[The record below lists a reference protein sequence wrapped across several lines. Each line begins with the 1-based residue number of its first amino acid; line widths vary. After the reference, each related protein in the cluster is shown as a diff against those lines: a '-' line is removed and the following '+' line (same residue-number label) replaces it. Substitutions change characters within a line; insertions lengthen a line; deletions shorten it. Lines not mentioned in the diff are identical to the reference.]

1 MQREKMGSRRG
12 IRFRIWDGGEE
23 FKNRPP
29 DLPAGDY
36 GAIQL
41 RRHSLTP
48 EWCVRNMNRPQKLIV
63 PEMIGQTISHYRI
76 VEKLGGGGMGVV
88 YKAEDTRL
96 HRFVALKF
104 LPEEV
109 ARDPQTLA
117 RFQREA
123 QAASALNHPNICT
136 IYDIGEHDG
145 QAFIAMEFLDGL
157 TLKHRIAG
165 RPMETETVLS
175 LAIEIAD
182 ALDAAHSEG
191 IVHRDIKPANIF
203 VTKRGHAKV
212 LDFGLAKLTPVTG
225 KAGAPAEIDATA
237 TVSAENLTS
246 QGTAIGTVA
255 YMSPEQAKGKELD
268 SRTDLFS
275 FGAVLYEMVT
285 GTVPFRG
292 DTSAVI
298 FDAILN
304 RAPLQVL
311 RFNPDVPPRL
321 EEIINKALEKD
332 RDMRFQHAS
341 EMRSDLKRLQRD
353 IGSGHGS
360 AVQTQDAGVSGDQ
373 PTATSVQM
381 PASGVGP
388 IAAQSSARQISAP
401 QAAASSSSVSAVARE
416 HKFGLAAIVV
426 VALVLLAAGGFGVYS
441 LLSRNGPTPFQ
452 NFTITQ
458 ITNTGKA
465 QQAAISPDGKYV
477 LNVQDDNG
485 RESLWLRN
493 IPTSSDTQIV
503 PPAAAAYLS
512 LTFSP
517 DGNYVYFRKAGI
529 STQSEWDLYRTP
541 VLGGTPQLILRDLDT
556 GITFSPDGHRIA
568 YARANDPEVGK
579 YRLLTANSD
588 GSDETILQIAAN
600 GPGTL
605 PRFVSW
611 SPDGKRI
618 TYTVF
623 TLGDVLSTIKSFDIA
638 GKQPE
643 TTASFKNELVFDIA
657 WLPGGQWLFARYGQK
672 GPSYLRSQI
681 GLISH
686 AGGQI
691 LPITRDTNSYDT
703 LTVSADGKT
712 AATVQVRTT
721 NSVSLISS
729 ASSPA
734 NTPVQQLPQAQDVQ
748 SIAWTTG
755 GMLLVSDGQSVQRMN
770 LNGEQRSTI
779 LNDPDSWIV
788 DMARCGDR
796 YIVLAWAFHGGTNQV
811 RIWRANA
818 DGSNPTQ
825 LTNGLFDRYPVCS
838 PDGKWVY
845 YYDAVGPH
853 YSMKAPLEGGQTEPV
868 PASDVHGTYG
878 FGAGAAISPD
888 GKRLIFNADVAPAD
902 NPQVPVSKLALVTL
916 DSGSQSSPLLL
927 QPDPRIAAG
936 GGNGFTNAMTFTTD
950 GKSVAYIVRDQGVDN
965 IFVQPLDGSPG
976 QQITNFT
983 SEHIAEFQ
991 WSPDGKTL
999 AVVRA
1004 QNTSDVVLLR
1014 EK

>member
-1 MQREKMGSRRG
+1 
-12 IRFRIWDGGEE
+12 
-23 FKNRPP
+23 
-29 DLPAGDY
+29 
-36 GAIQL
+36 
-41 RRHSLTP
+41 
-48 EWCVRNMNRPQKLIV
+48 
-63 PEMIGQTISHYRI
+63 MIGQTISHYRI

-109 ARDPQTLA
+109 ARDPQSLA

-136 IYDIGEHDG
+136 IYDIGEQDG

-165 RPMETETVLS
+165 RPMEIETVLS

-203 VTKRGHAKV
+203 VTKRAHAKI
-212 LDFGLAKLTPVTG
+212 LDFGLAKLTPATG
-225 KAGAPAEIDATA
+225 KAASPGEIDVTA
-237 TVSAENLTS
+237 GVSLEYLTS
-246 QGTAIGTVA
+246 PGTAVGTVA

-268 SRTDLFS
+268 LRTDLFS

-285 GTVPFRG
+285 GTVPFHG
-292 DTSAVI
+292 ETAAVI

-304 RAPLQVL
+304 RAPLQPL
-311 RFNPDVPPRL
+311 RFNPDLPAKL
-321 EEIINKALEKD
+321 EEIVDKALEKD
-332 RDMRFQHAS
+332 RDMRYQHAS
-341 EMRSDLKRLQRD
+341 EIRSDLKRLQRD
-353 IGSGHGS
+353 SGSGHRS
-360 AVQTQDAGVSGDQ
+360 AAQTQESSDSATQQG
-373 PTATSVQM
+373 ATSRPVLS
-381 PASGVGP
+381 SGAGP
-388 IAAQSSARQISAP
+388 VAAQTSAP
-401 QAAASSSSVSAVARE
+401 QVTASGSSVSAVARE
-416 HKFGLAAIVV
+416 HKFGLAAFVV
-426 VALVLLAAGGFGVYS
+426 VGLVLLAAGGFGVYS
-441 LLSRNGPTPFQ
+441 LISRRGPTPFQ

-477 LNVQDDNG
+477 LNVQNDNG
-485 RESLWLRN
+485 LQSLWLRN
-493 IPTSSDTQIV
+493 IPTGSDTQIV
-503 PPAAAAYLS
+503 PPAAAVYRS

-517 DGNYVYFRKAGI
+517 DGNYVYFRQAGI

-541 VLGGTPQLILRDLDT
+541 VLGGTPQLMTRDVDS
-556 GITFSPDGHRIA
+556 GIAFSSDGHRIA

-600 GPGTL
+600 GAGAL
-605 PRFVSW
+605 PRNMTW

-618 TYTVF
+618 TYSLY
-623 TLGDVLSTIKSFDIA
+623 TLGDVLGTIKSFDIA
-638 GKQPE
+638 GKQAEPL
-643 TTASFKNELVFDIA
+643 ASFKNELVFDVI
-657 WLPGGQWLFARYGQK
+657 WLPSGQWLLARYGQK

-681 GLISH
+681 GMVSH

-691 LPITRDTNSYDT
+691 QPITRDTNTYDT

-712 AATVQVRTT
+712 AATVQVRTA
-721 NSVSLISS
+721 NSLSLIPG
-729 ASSPA
+729 ASSQA
-734 NTPVQQLPQAQDVQ
+734 NAPVQLLAQAQDVQ
-748 SIAWTTG
+748 SVSWTAAG
-755 GMLLVSDGQSVQRMN
+755 KLLVSDGQSLRTMN
-770 LNGEQRSTI
+770 PDGGQQSTI
-779 LNDPDSWIV
+779 LNDSNSWIA

-811 RIWRANA
+811 HIWRTNS
-818 DGSNPTQ
+818 DGSNPAQ
-825 LTNGLFDRYPVCS
+825 LTNGAFDRFPVCS

-845 YYDAVGPH
+845 YYDGTGPH
-853 YSMKAPLEGGQTEPV
+853 YPKRVPLEGGKPEPV
-868 PASDVHGTYG
+868 PASDVRGMYG
-878 FGAGAAISPD
+878 FGAGEAISPD
-888 GKRLIFNADVAPAD
+888 GKQLIFNADVNSAD
-902 NPQVPVSKLALVTL
+902 NSPGAVSRLALVTL
-916 DSGSQSSPLLL
+916 DPISHDSSAPSSPILLR
-927 QPDPRIAAG
+927 PDPRMATG
-936 GGNGFTNAMTFTTD
+936 GGTGFTNAMSYTPD

-976 QQITNFT
+976 HQITNFT

-991 WSPDGKTL
+991 WSLDGKTL
-999 AVVRA
+999 AVARA

>member
-1 MQREKMGSRRG
+1 
-12 IRFRIWDGGEE
+12 
-23 FKNRPP
+23 
-29 DLPAGDY
+29 
-36 GAIQL
+36 
-41 RRHSLTP
+41 
-48 EWCVRNMNRPQKLIV
+48 
-63 PEMIGQTISHYRI
+63 MIGQTISHYRI

-109 ARDPQTLA
+109 ARDPQSLA

-136 IYDIGEHDG
+136 IYDIGEQDG

-165 RPMETETVLS
+165 RPMEIETILA

-191 IVHRDIKPANIF
+191 IIHRDIKPANIF
-203 VTKRGHAKV
+203 VTKRGHGKI
-212 LDFGLAKLTPVTG
+212 LDFGLAKLTPATG
-225 KAGAPAEIDATA
+225 KATA
-237 TVSAENLTS
+237 GEVDVTAGVSLEYLTS
-246 QGTAIGTVA
+246 PGTAIGTVA

-268 SRTDLFS
+268 LRTDLFS

-304 RAPLQVL
+304 RAPLPPL

-321 EEIINKALEKD
+321 DEIINKALEKD
-332 RDMRFQHAS
+332 RDMRYQHAADI
-341 EMRSDLKRLQRD
+341 RSDLKRLQRD
-353 IGSGHGS
+353 SGSGHRSVIQTQETAEGPAQQGVTSQTS
-360 AVQTQDAGVSGDQ
+360 AVGTGPAANSSAGHSSA
-373 PTATSVQM
+373 P
-381 PASGVGP
+381 
-388 IAAQSSARQISAP
+388 QSSAPQPSPPQSSAP
-401 QAAASSSSVSAVARE
+401 QVTASGSSVSAVARE

-441 LLSRNGPTPFQ
+441 LISRSGPTPFQ
-452 NFTITQ
+452 NFTIMQ

-465 QQAAISPDGKYV
+465 LRAAISPDGKYV
-477 LNVQDDNG
+477 LNVQNDNG
-485 RESLWLRN
+485 LQSLWLRN
-493 IPTSSDTQIV
+493 IPTGSDTQIV
-503 PPAAAAYLS
+503 PPAAAVYGTLI
-512 LTFSP
+512 FSP

-529 STQSEWDLYRTP
+529 GTQSEWDLYRTP

-588 GSDETILQIAAN
+588 GSDETILQIAPN

-605 PRFVSW
+605 PRFMTW

-618 TYTVF
+618 TYSLF
-623 TLGDVLSTIKSFDIA
+623 TLGDVLSTIKSFDVA
-638 GKQPE
+638 GKQE
-643 TTASFKNELVFDIA
+643 QTLASFKNELVFDVV
-657 WLPGGQWLFARYGQK
+657 WPPGGQWLLARYNQK
-672 GPSYLRSQI
+672 GGSYVRSQI
-681 GLISH
+681 GLISRT
-686 AGGQI
+686 GGQI
-691 LPITRDTNSYDT
+691 QPITRDTNEYET
-703 LTVSADGKT
+703 LTLSADGKT
-712 AATVQVRTT
+712 AATVQVRTAY
-721 NSVSLISS
+721 SLSLLPG
-729 ASSPA
+729 AGAQA
-734 NTPVQQLPQAQDVQ
+734 NTIVQSLAQTQDVQ
-748 SIAWTTG
+748 SVGWAADG
-755 GMLLVSDGQSVQRMN
+755 KLLVSDGQSVRRMN
-770 LNGEQRSTI
+770 PDGGQQSTI
-779 LNDPDSWIV
+779 LNDPNSWIA
-788 DMARCGDR
+788 DMAPCGDR
-796 YIVLAWAFHGGTNQV
+796 YIVLAWSFHGGTNQIH
-811 RIWRANA
+811 IWRANA

-825 LTNGLFDRYPVCS
+825 LTNGPFDQFPVCS

-845 YYDAVGPH
+845 YSEIVGLHFSWKTPV
-853 YSMKAPLEGGQTEPV
+853 EGGQPEPV
-868 PASDVHGTYG
+868 PASDVHNMYG
-878 FGAGAAISPD
+878 SGAGQAISPD
-888 GKRLIFNADVAPAD
+888 GKRLIFDAEISGPNS
-902 NPQVPVSKLALVTL
+902 VPLNKLALVSL
-916 DSGSQSSPLLL
+916 DSSSQSAPIML
-927 QPDPRIAAG
+927 QPDPRIATG
-936 GGNGFTNAMTFTTD
+936 GGTGFTNVMSFTPD

-965 IFVQPLDGSPG
+965 IFVQPLDGTPG
-976 QQITNFT
+976 HQITNFT
-983 SEHIAEFQ
+983 SEHIAKFE

-999 AVVRA
+999 AVARA

>member
-1 MQREKMGSRRG
+1 
-12 IRFRIWDGGEE
+12 
-23 FKNRPP
+23 
-29 DLPAGDY
+29 
-36 GAIQL
+36 
-41 RRHSLTP
+41 
-48 EWCVRNMNRPQKLIV
+48 
-63 PEMIGQTISHYRI
+63 MIGQTISHYRI

-104 LPEEV
+104 LPEDV
-109 ARDPQTLA
+109 AHDPQSLA

-136 IYDIGEHDG
+136 IYDIGEHEG

-157 TLKHRIAG
+157 TMKHRIAG
-165 RPMETETVLS
+165 RPMDTETVLS

-203 VTKRGHAKV
+203 VTKRGHAKI
-212 LDFGLAKLTPVTG
+212 LDFGLAKLTPATSNAPTLGGIDVT
-225 KAGAPAEIDATA
+225 AG
-237 TVSAENLTS
+237 VSLENLTS
-246 QGTAIGTVA
+246 PGAAIGTVA

-285 GTVPFRG
+285 GTVPFHG
-292 DTSAVI
+292 DTAAVI

-304 RAPLQVL
+304 RAPIQPL
-311 RFNPDVPPRL
+311 RFNPDLPARL

-332 RDMRFQHAS
+332 RDMRYQHAS
-341 EMRSDLKRLQRD
+341 EIRSDLKRLQRD
-353 IGSGHGS
+353 SGSGHRSSTQAQESEEKPPQLGTTQQGVTSFPTS
-360 AVQTQDAGVSGDQ
+360 ATGTVPAAGQSSSPQ
-373 PTATSVQM
+373 A
-381 PASGVGP
+381 PASHVT
-388 IAAQSSARQISAP
+388 
-401 QAAASSSSVSAVARE
+401 ASGSSVSAVARE
-416 HKFGLAAIVV
+416 HKFGLAAVVV

-441 LLSRNGPTPFQ
+441 LLSRSGPTPFQ

-477 LNVQDDNG
+477 LNVQNDNG
-485 RESLWLRN
+485 RQSLWLRN
-493 IPTSSDTQIV
+493 VPTGSDTQIL
-503 PPAAAAYLS
+503 PPAAAVYRSPA
-512 LTFSP
+512 FSP
-517 DGNYVYFRKAGI
+517 DGNYIYFRQAGI

-541 VLGGTPQLILRDLDT
+541 VLGGTPQLITRDVDSE
-556 GITFSPDGHRIA
+556 IAFSPDGRRIA

-600 GPGTL
+600 GAGAL
-605 PRFVSW
+605 PRGMTW
-611 SPDGKRI
+611 SPDGKQI
-618 TYTVF
+618 TYSLF
-623 TLGDVLSTIKSFDIA
+623 TLGDVLGTIKSFDVA
-638 GKQPE
+638 GKQAEPL
-643 TTASFKNELVFDIA
+643 ASFKNELVFEVV
-657 WLPGGQWLFARYGQK
+657 WLPSGQWLLARYGQK
-672 GPSYLRSQI
+672 GPSYSRSQI
-681 GLISH
+681 GMVSH
-686 AGGQI
+686 VGGQI
-691 LPITRDTNSYDT
+691 QPVTRDTNTYET

-721 NSVSLISS
+721 NSLSLIPG
-729 ASSPA
+729 ASSQA
-734 NTPVQQLPQAQDVQ
+734 NAPIQPLAQAQDVE
-748 SIAWTTG
+748 SVAWTAG
-755 GMLLVSDGQSVQRMN
+755 GKLLVSDGQSLRAMN
-770 LNGEQRSTI
+770 LDGGQQSTI
-779 LNDPDSWIV
+779 LNDSNSWIA

-811 RIWRANA
+811 HIWRTNS
-818 DGSNPTQ
+818 DGSNPAQ
-825 LTNGLFDRYPVCS
+825 LTNGAFDRFPVCS

-845 YYDAVGPH
+845 YYDGAGPH
-853 YSMKAPLEGGQTEPV
+853 YPKRVPLEGGQPEPV
-868 PASDVHGTYG
+868 PASDVHGMYG
-878 FGAGAAISPD
+878 FGAGEAISPD
-888 GKRLIFNADVAPAD
+888 GKLLIFNADVNSAD
-902 NPQVPVSKLALVTL
+902 NSPGAVSRLALVTL
-916 DSGSQSSPLLL
+916 DSTSHDSIAPSSPILLR
-927 QPDPRIAAG
+927 PDPRMATG
-936 GGNGFTNAMTFTTD
+936 GGTGFTNAMSFTPD

-965 IFVQPLDGSPG
+965 IFVQPLDGSAG
-976 QQITNFT
+976 HQITNFT

-999 AVVRA
+999 AVARA

>member
-1 MQREKMGSRRG
+1 
-12 IRFRIWDGGEE
+12 
-23 FKNRPP
+23 
-29 DLPAGDY
+29 
-36 GAIQL
+36 
-41 RRHSLTP
+41 
-48 EWCVRNMNRPQKLIV
+48 
-63 PEMIGQTISHYRI
+63 MIGQTISHYRI

-88 YKAEDTRL
+88 YKAEDMRL

-109 ARDPQTLA
+109 ARDPQSLA

-165 RPMETETVLS
+165 RPMEIETVLS

-203 VTKRGHAKV
+203 ITKRGHAKI
-212 LDFGLAKLTPVTG
+212 LDFGLAKLTPATG
-225 KAGAPAEIDATA
+225 KLATPGEIDVTA
-237 TVSAENLTS
+237 GVSLEYLTS
-246 QGTAIGTVA
+246 PGTAIGTVA

-285 GTVPFRG
+285 GTVPFHG
-292 DTSAVI
+292 DTAAVI

-304 RAPLQVL
+304 RAPLQPL
-311 RFNPDVPPRL
+311 RFNSDLPARL

-332 RDMRFQHAS
+332 RDMRYQHAS
-341 EMRSDLKRLQRD
+341 EIRGDLKRLQRD
-353 IGSGHGS
+353 SASGHRS
-360 AVQTQDAGVSGDQ
+360 AVQTQEA
-373 PTATSVQM
+373 AENSVQQSGTSWQT
-381 PASGVGP
+381 PAGGTAP
-388 IAAQSSARQISAP
+388 AAAQSSSP
-401 QAAASSSSVSAVARE
+401 QASASHVTASGSSVSAVARE
-416 HKFGLAAIVV
+416 HKFGLAAVLVV
-426 VALVLLAAGGFGVYS
+426 GLVLLAAGGFGIYS
-441 LLSRNGPTPFQ
+441 LLSRSGPTPFQ

-477 LNVQDDNG
+477 LNVQNDNG
-485 RESLWLRN
+485 LQSLWLRN
-493 IPTSSDTQIV
+493 VPTGSDTQIV
-503 PPAAAAYLS
+503 PPAAAVYRS

-517 DGNYVYFRKAGI
+517 DGNYVYFRKAGLG
-529 STQSEWDLYRTP
+529 TQSEWDLYRTP

-600 GPGTL
+600 GAGDL
-605 PRFVSW
+605 PRSMAW
-611 SPDGKRI
+611 SPDGKKI
-618 TYTVF
+618 TYTLF
-623 TLGDVLSTIKSFDIA
+623 TLGDVLGTIKSFDLA
-638 GKQPE
+638 GKQEEPL
-643 TTASFKNELVFDIA
+643 AAFKNELLFDIA
-657 WLPGGQWLFARYGQK
+657 WLPGGKWLLARYNQK
-672 GPSYLRSQI
+672 GPSYVRSQI
-681 GLISH
+681 GMVSQS
-686 AGGQI
+686 GGQI
-691 LPITRDTNSYDT
+691 QPVTRDTNEYET
-703 LTVSADGKT
+703 LTLSADGKT
-712 AATVQVRTT
+712 AATVQVRTAY
-721 NSVSLISS
+721 SLSLLPG
-729 ASSPA
+729 AGVQG
-734 NTPVQQLPQAQDVQ
+734 NTTVQPLTQAQDVQ
-748 SIAWTTG
+748 SVAWTADG
-755 GMLLVSDGQSVQRMN
+755 KLLVSDGQSVRQMN
-770 LNGEQRSTI
+770 PDGGQQSTI
-779 LNDPDSWIV
+779 LSDPNSWIA
-788 DMARCGDR
+788 DIARCGDH
-796 YIVLAWAFHGGTNQV
+796 YVVVAWGFHGGTNQV
-811 RIWRANA
+811 HLWRINP

-825 LTNGLFDRYPVCS
+825 LTNGSFDRFPVCS
-838 PDGKWVY
+838 PDAKWLY
-845 YYDAVGPH
+845 YSDVVPH
-853 YSMKAPLEGGQTEPV
+853 FSKRVPLEGGKPEPV
-868 PASDVHGTYG
+868 PASDVHDMYG
-878 FGAGAAISPD
+878 FGAGEAISPD
-888 GKRLIFNADVAPAD
+888 GKRLIFNADISGSNSVAF
-902 NPQVPVSKLALVTL
+902 SKLALVTL
-916 DSGSQSSPLLL
+916 DSTSQSSPILF
-927 QPDPRIAAG
+927 QPDPRIATG
-936 GGNGFTNAMTFTTD
+936 GGTGFTNVMTFTPD

-976 QQITNFT
+976 HAITNFT

-999 AVVRA
+999 AVARA